1 MTTQHRHNGEI
12 ADETNCCIRLLLDSG
27 FNSTNSFW
35 IDTFSRREKRV
46 AGENRGSDWSA
57 KEAYTTEIYDTHL
70 SWSSKLRDI
79 AAAKVELIFGGENR
93 KLIERE
99 IKDRYETLT
108 LWTTPSHHDIY
119 RVPQ

>member
-1 MTTQHRHNGEI
+1 
-12 ADETNCCIRLLLDSG
+12 LVS
-27 FNSTNSFW
+27 
-35 IDTFSRREKRV
+35 
-46 AGENRGSDWSA
+46 

-70 SWSSKLRDI
+70 SWSNKLRDI
-79 AAAKVELIFGGENR
+79 AAAKVELVFGGENR